1 MNYQYPR
8 QVTRSQHYL
17 VTVNGEPQMAPAQM
31 SAEVNELA
39 ISSAETARMN
49 PTFSIALQKLP
60 VAVLLF
66 VGSSMSTMPA
76 IADTPS
82 PTPAL
87 ESTNFGYGKA
97 ADGVAGGRVVMI
109 PSAANTK
116 SFATLLVAP
125 TNADDAAL
133 RGLDIIFLLHGR
145 NDFEVSEKGLQDM
158 YGNGHLQE
166 IADMFRV
173 ILVAPMVGNTFY
185 LDSPIDPE
193 VRAGTFVQKELPV
206 EIDRILGR
214 SSTREQRILCGFSM
228 GGYGAVATLCQ
239 APETYSVALSRAGA
253 GDLAT
258 GVLDLGWDD
267 AAFPLEV
274 LGSYWDNPKLY
285 RDHSCLTLLPRLK
298 GREDVAFVVEVG
310 VEDFLLTT
318 NRKLRESLRKNG
330 LRHTYTEVPGGH
342 RYGADVLVSLL
353 ASLQEFRPTLPFL
366 QPVPASAPAS
376 SGR

>member
-1 MNYQYPR
+1 MIS
-8 QVTRSQHYL
+8 VGSFTRGKLRIILLCFMCMHSANMSAFAESDSL
-17 VTVNGEPQMAPAQM
+17 VT
-31 SAEVNELA
+31 S
-39 ISSAETARMN
+39 
-49 PTFSIALQKLP
+49 LQ
-60 VAVLLF
+60 
-66 VGSSMSTMPA
+66 
-76 IADTPS
+76 
-82 PTPAL
+82 
-87 ESTNFGYGKA
+87 STNFGYGKA
-97 ADGVAGGRVVMI
+97 AVGVAGGRVVMV
-109 PSAANTK
+109 PSAANKK

-125 TNADDAAL
+125 TNADEAAL
-133 RGLDIIFLLHGR
+133 LSLDMVFLLHGK
-145 NDFEVSEKGLQDM
+145 NDFEVSEKGLQEM

-173 ILVAPMVGNTFY
+173 ILVAPIVGNTFY
-185 LDSPIDPE
+185 LDSPINPE

-318 NRKLRESLRKNG
+318 NRKLRESLRENG
-330 LRHTYTEVPGGH
+330 LRHTYSEVPGGH

-353 ASLQEFRPTLPFL
+353 ASLQAFRPTIPFL
-366 QPVPASAPAS
+366 QPSPVSAPAS
-376 SGR
+376 SRR